1 MTDIFIKSFNRA
13 FYLDRC
19 IFSIYK
25 HVSGDFRIKVLDDG
39 TPKKY
44 LDKIREKYPEVEI
57 YLSPSYDRKG
67 QAIAENLQSGKPI
80 NGIEIPTRFWF
91 DHIKNGSEYVIVTED
106 DVWFTRSI
114 NINDLENQAKQ
125 FDIHLLKLG
134 WLGNESERKDLNLHT
149 ISDDLES
156 AQPKDL
162 LLMNKPLMTAFFHNH
177 YKFFT
182 VLYKLKIVDNLT
194 ALKYWA
200 LNSILMGFYKK
211 KYWMEI
217 WKEMDGKVD
226 EKKQL
231 INASVFYKKHKK
243 NASFISRLK
252 TEAMKTTFQ
261 SSATNSY
268 HEYGFDFDVDLFN
281 HLINEAWLRGD
292 FNAMENYPNDFSLD
306 YFAHFVSDKI
316 NTAEFEKWVARFK
329 SQYRQM
335 GCNVE

>member
-1 MTDIFIKSFNRA
+1 MA
-13 FYLDRC
+13 VFY
-19 IFSIYK
+19 I
-25 HVSGDFRIKVLDDG
+25 
-39 TPKKY
+39 
-44 LDKIREKYPEVEI
+44 
-57 YLSPSYDRKG
+57 
-67 QAIAENLQSGKPI
+67 Q
-80 NGIEIPTRFWF
+80 
-91 DHIKNGSEYVIVTED
+91 
-106 DVWFTRSI
+106 
-114 NINDLENQAKQ
+114 
-125 FDIHLLKLG
+125 
-134 WLGNESERKDLNLHT
+134 
-149 ISDDLES
+149 
-156 AQPKDL
+156 
-162 LLMNKPLMTAFFHNH
+162 

>member
-19 IFSIYK
+19 ISSIYQN
-25 HVSGDFRIKVLDDG
+25 VSGDFRIKVLDDG

-44 LDKIREKYPEVEI
+44 LDKIRKKYPETEI
-57 YLSPSYDRKG
+57 HLSPSYDQKG
-67 QAIAENLQSGKPI
+67 KAIEENLQSGKPV
-80 NGIEIPTRFWF
+80 NGFEIPTTFWF
-91 DHIKNGSEYVIVTED
+91 DNIKKGSEYVIVTED
-106 DVWFTRSI
+106 DVWFTSPI
-114 NINDLENQAKQ
+114 DIDDLKNQAKK

-134 WLGNESERKDLNLHT
+134 WLGNENERKDLNLKL
-149 ISDDLES
+149 ISEDLES

-162 LLMNKPLMTAFFHNH
+162 LLMNKTLMNAFFHNH

-182 VLYKLKIVDNLT
+182 ILYKLKIVDNLT
-194 ALKYWA
+194 TLKYWS

-211 KYWMEI
+211 EYWLEI

-231 INASVFYKKHKK
+231 INASVFYKKNKK
-243 NASFISRLK
+243 NRSFISRLK

-268 HEYGFDFDVDLFN
+268 HEYGFDFDVNLFN
-281 HLINEAWLRGD
+281 HIINEAWLKGEFD
-292 FNAMENYPNDFSLD
+292 AMENFPKDFSLG
-306 YFAHFVSDKI
+306 YFKTFVSDQI
-316 NTAEFEKWVARFK
+316 NIPEFEKWVEKFQL
-329 SQYRQM
+329 QYQQM
-335 GCNVE
+335 GCKVD

>member
-19 IFSIYK
+19 ISSIYQN
-25 HVSGDFRIKVLDDG
+25 VSGDFRIKVLDDG

-44 LDKIREKYPEVEI
+44 LDKIRKKYPETEI
-57 YLSPSYDRKG
+57 HLSPSYDQKG
-67 QAIAENLQSGKPI
+67 KAIEENLQSGKPV
-80 NGIEIPTRFWF
+80 NGFEIPTTFWF
-91 DHIKNGSEYVIVTED
+91 DNIKKGSEYVIVTED
-106 DVWFTRSI
+106 DVWFTSPI
-114 NINDLENQAKQ
+114 DIDDLQSQAKK

-134 WLGNESERKDLNLHT
+134 WLGNENERKDLTLKS

-162 LLMNKPLMTAFFHNH
+162 LLMNKTLMNAFFHNH

-182 VLYKLKIVDNLT
+182 ILYKLKIVDNLT
-194 ALKYWA
+194 TLKYWS

-211 KYWMEI
+211 EYWLEI

-231 INASVFYKKHKK
+231 INASVFYKKHKQ
-243 NASFISRLK
+243 NASFVSRLK

-268 HEYGFDFDVDLFN
+268 HEYGFDFDVNLFN
-281 HLINEAWLRGD
+281 HIINEAWLQGEFD
-292 FNAMENYPNDFSLD
+292 PMENFPKDFSLA
-306 YFAHFVSDKI
+306 YFKTFVSDQI
-316 NTAEFEKWVARFK
+316 NIPEFEKWVDKFQL
-329 SQYRQM
+329 QYEQM
-335 GCNVE
+335 GCNVS